1 LKVTASN
8 FSAKQIMQIVT
19 VAAAFKRAFYT
30 RPVRETDEWLWQS
43 SEQFCATM
51 NRLRSVRARESM
63 AGATI
68 GDALSHRPDATL
80 DDLLNN

>member
-30 RPVRETDEWLWQS
+30 RPVSETDEWLRQS
-43 SEQFCATM
+43 AEQFCATM
-51 NRLRSVRARESM
+51 DRYAARAARIERINRLPRR
-63 AGATI
+63 
-68 GDALSHRPDATL
+68 
-80 DDLLNN
+80 